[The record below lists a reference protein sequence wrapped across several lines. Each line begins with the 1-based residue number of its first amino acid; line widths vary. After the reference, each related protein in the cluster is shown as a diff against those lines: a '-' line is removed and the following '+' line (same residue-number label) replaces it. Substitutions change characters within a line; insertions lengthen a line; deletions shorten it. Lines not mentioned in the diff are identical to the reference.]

1 MNTKTY
7 INKIGVL
14 AVLVV
19 LLSGFQISSTAN
31 DELITFQNAIGIEKA
46 YAGPCGD
53 DGCVGGNDPC
63 SEVKVLWGLFKKTCW
78 TTAPNN
84 ESQDK

>member
-19 LLSGFQISSTAN
+19 LLSGFQLNSTAN
-31 DELITFQNAIGIEKA
+31 DELLTFQNAIGIEKA
-46 YAGPCGD
+46 YAGPCGR
-53 DGCVGGNDPC
+53 DGCVGGKAKC
-63 SEVKVLWGLFKKTCW
+63 SEVKILWGVFKKTCF
-78 TTAPNN
+78 TKALNN
-84 ESQDK
+84 KTPDK